1 MRARRS
7 KPAGA
12 GLVMICDVDL
22 READA
27 TRVHRLVV
35 AGGFAAEGLDVD
47 LLCRGPDP
55 EIPGIRY
62 ARAVGT
68 DHQRIRRLASLNAQ
82 TVRLLWQRRTSARR
96 LYVRHNW
103 TILVALVLGRA
114 LGYRIV
120 TQVDDVPYG
129 RGYEVDISPAADYVK
144 RGAALIM
151 GQLAHGIVA
160 VTPQIKRLLVEL
172 FKVPPERVAVLPNG
186 VDVEFFHPLP
196 RSEALARLGLDPGL
210 RYIVFVGNFASWVDF
225 DTILDSFAL
234 VGVTRP
240 DARLILVGDGSE
252 RARVGRRIRGL
263 GIEDRV
269 TITGVVREREKVRDY
284 VAAATVALAAHRRE
298 HCARIG
304 VSPVKVAEYM
314 AAGRGVVAIDVPGL
328 PETLV
333 QAGAGRV
340 VSPDP
345 AAMSAAIAERLEDDR
360 ADQLGVRARRLAE
373 ERFAWRMIVRR
384 TLPLFGI

>member
-1 MRARRS
+1 VRD
-7 KPAGA
+7 

-22 READA
+22 REANA
-27 TRVHRLVV
+27 TRVHTLEV
-35 AGGFAAEGLDVD
+35 ARGFAAEGLEID

-55 EIPGIRY
+55 EVPGVRY

-68 DHQRIRRLASLNAQ
+68 DQQRIRRLASLNAQ
-82 TVRLLWQRRTSARR
+82 TVRLLWQRRAAARR

-103 TILVALVLGRA
+103 TILVALLLGRA

-129 RGYEVDISPAADYVK
+129 RGYELDISPVADYV
-144 RGAALIM
+144 RRVAALIM

-160 VTPQIKRLLVEL
+160 VTPQIKGLLVEL
-172 FKVPPERVAVLPNG
+172 FKVPPERVTVLPNG

-196 RSEALARLGLDPGL
+196 RADALARLGLDPGL
-210 RYIVFVGNFASWVDF
+210 RYILFVGEFAHWVDF

-234 VGVTRP
+234 VSGNRP
-240 DARLILVGDGSE
+240 DARLILVGDGYK
-252 RARVGRRIRGL
+252 RAHVQRRIREL

-269 TITGVVREREKVRDY
+269 TITGAVRDREKVRDY

-304 VSPVKVAEYM
+304 VSPVKVAEYL
-314 AAGRGVVAIDVPGL
+314 ASGRAVVAIDVPGL
-328 PETLV
+328 RETLV
-333 QAGAGRV
+333 QTGAGRV

-345 AAMSAAIAERLEDDR
+345 VAMSAAIVDLLADDR
-360 ADQLGVRARRLAE
+360 AAQLGVRGRELAE